1 MRRLWPTAHSFQPK
15 LLDSVTA
22 ATVKCMVGQGS
33 KVLWVPPP
41 KQSAG
46 SGNPGKWVN
55 TAEACFLPSQ
65 VTVPE
70 EVVRVARRAGLLI
83 PELPDHAFQV

>member
-1 MRRLWPTAHSFQPK
+1 
-15 LLDSVTA
+15 
-22 ATVKCMVGQGS
+22 MVSQGS
-33 KVLWVPPP
+33 KVLWVPAL

-55 TAEACFLPSQ
+55 TAEACFLPSHGA
-65 VTVPE
+65 VPE
-70 EVVRVARRAGLLI
+70 EVVDVARRAGLLV